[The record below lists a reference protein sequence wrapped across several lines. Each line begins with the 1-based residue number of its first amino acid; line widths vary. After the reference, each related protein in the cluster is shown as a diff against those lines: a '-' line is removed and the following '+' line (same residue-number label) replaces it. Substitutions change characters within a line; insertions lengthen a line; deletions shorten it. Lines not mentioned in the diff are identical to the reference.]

1 MIVSFTVVSLIR
13 AHDEVYLI
21 QVLVIKLVYDLWQ
34 FEWLSLGTL
43 VSSTDKADHHD
54 VAVEWLSLGTLVSS
68 TDKADHH
75 DVAVEWFSLG
85 TLVSSTDKAD
95 HQTELKYC

>member
-1 MIVSFTVVSLIR
+1 MTSNIMHSCDESDDSLRITSV
-13 AHDEVYLI
+13 EV
-21 QVLVIKLVYDLWQ
+21 
-34 FEWLSLGTL
+34 E
-43 VSSTDKADHHD
+43 
-54 VAVEWLSLGTLVSS
+54 VEWFSLGTLVSS

-95 HQTELKYC
+95 HHDVVVEWFSLGTLVSSTDKADHHDRTEILLKILM